1 MALARHSDISLT
13 MKHYTDVSL
22 LDLKG
27 AVAKIAARASL
38 RTGGE
43 AAAG

>member
-13 MKHYTDVSL
+13 MKHYTDVSM

-27 AVAKIAARASL
+27 AVEKIGFAQPARAAK
-38 RTGGE
+38 RE
-43 AAAG
+43 